1 VLLTEGFIVT
11 MARLWWRKLGDGGGA
26 RELYVLQLDDTPDVT
41 AKRGPGSLDDR
52 QLRAAELEALAG
64 AARGDVF
71 RVTGAGDVAFGRV
84 RSELAGYYLLGV
96 ESDARDRDGKPHPV
110 RIDVARSGAIVRSR
124 QQVLDVSSR
133 GASPQQAAASG
144 LISPL
149 PLATLPVRVATFA
162 LQGPERSKVQMLIHA
177 DIGNDYSGPLWS
189 HCLCDFR
196 SARPGTRV
204 AFVNVRLQ
212 PEVNGVPA
220 ALEFAAGASLPA
232 GEYTLKFV
240 AAEGDRAGS
249 VEHPMHAALVDAGG
263 VTLSEL
269 MVGGPADLHE
279 LLQPTVGFAVNFG
292 VVHGYLEAYGPQA
305 EAVTVKYEIA
315 ADAASA
321 PLITANVPG
330 RLAGADDRMIFTSSM
345 AVPQLPPGRYV
356 LRALVS
362 AAAKPV
368 KTLSRAFLIVQP
380 AVLMTPA
387 QGTGAAPGDV
397 DLFLPVDEVALA
409 RPFVRDDA
417 LKPEVLAPF
426 QARVSAI
433 TKPAFTAGIAALTA
447 RDVRRAEAALKQAVQ
462 PDNDST
468 AALAYLGVLYATTG
482 HEPEAAGA
490 WQTALVDGSDMP
502 QIYEWLAQSMLRTH
516 SLPDARATLEEAVGK
531 WPSDPRFTGPLAQC
545 ATFGKAT
552 RRCACWNG
560 ISTRDRTTPSCRLGV
575 SWIYQV
581 HSSGSVAITPADDRR
596 LAHAWAIATAPA
608 QQALVRQWLDF
619 LDREAKVA
627 SGFSR
632 TRSYSA
638 SFLARGRL
646 AAGFR
651 AADFRVPR
659 AAATATRVRRGLAP
673 ARPSS
678 SAVVSIGTTSE
689 SGCSPSSDSSTS
701 SLLPGSI
708 SVGCASESSKS
719 GTCATGAASA
729 RCRPWLGNTRR
740 PPRRSR
746 STRTNPSRGTRGAG
760 PSVRRSRSRRSSEA
774 AVGGAKN
781 LLHVAQIHRPARRS
795 RRASKNLLRPVTP
808 SAWSPACGGGS

>member
-1 VLLTEGFIVT
+1 MMYTIGLGEAVSIYRGDQATLIRVVSRECADVPRRTQAYVECTTRVEDEADLLAQGSEQRGLATIRGLGTLLTGLRSIDAPKTVVLLTEGFIVNDGQT
-11 MARLWWRKLGDGGGA
+11 MVAEIGGMAAAARA
-26 RELYVLQLDDTPDVT
+26 SLYVLQLDDTPDVT
-41 AKRGPGSLDDR
+41 AKRGSGSLDDR
-52 QLRAAELEALAG
+52 QLRTAELEALAG

-71 RVTGAGDVAFGRV
+71 RVAGAGDVAFGRV

-96 ESDARDRDGKPHPV
+96 ESDARDRDGKTHPV
-110 RIDVARSGAIVRSR
+110 RVDVARSGAVVRSR

-133 GASPQQAAASG
+133 AASPQQAAASG
-144 LISPL
+144 LVSPL
-149 PLATLPVRVATFA
+149 PLATLPVRLATFA
-162 LQGPERSKVQMLIHA
+162 LQGPERGKVQMLIHA
-177 DIGNDYSGPLWS
+177 DIGNDYSGPRVVSIAYAIFDRRGQALES
-189 HCLCDFR
+189 HLY
-196 SARPGTRV
+196 SA
-204 AFVNVRLQ
+204 RLQ

-220 ALEFAAGASLPA
+220 ALEFAAGASLTA

-356 LRALVS
+356 LRAQVS

-368 KTLSRAFLIVQP
+368 KTLSRAFLIVPP

-387 QGTGAAPGDV
+387 QGTGAASGDV

-433 TKPAFTAGIAALTA
+433 TKPAFSAGIAALTA

-490 WQTALVDGSDMP
+490 WQTALIDGSDMP

-531 WPSDPRFTGPLAQC
+531 WPSDPRFTGPLAQVY
-545 ATFGKAT
+545 ATFGKGHEAV
-552 RRCACWNG
+552 RLLERYLDA
-560 ISTRDRTTPSCRLGV
+560 RQDDAESCRLGV

-596 LAHAWAIATAPA
+596 LAHAWAERYGAGP

-619 LDREAKVA
+619 LDREGK
-627 SGFSR
+627 
-632 TRSYSA
+632 
-638 SFLARGRL
+638 
-646 AAGFR
+646 
-651 AADFRVPR
+651 
-659 AAATATRVRRGLAP
+659 
-673 ARPSS
+673 
-678 SAVVSIGTTSE
+678 
-689 SGCSPSSDSSTS
+689 
-701 SLLPGSI
+701 
-708 SVGCASESSKS
+708 
-719 GTCATGAASA
+719 
-729 RCRPWLGNTRR
+729 
-740 PPRRSR
+740 
-746 STRTNPSRGTRGAG
+746 
-760 PSVRRSRSRRSSEA
+760 
-774 AVGGAKN
+774 
-781 LLHVAQIHRPARRS
+781 
-795 RRASKNLLRPVTP
+795 
-808 SAWSPACGGGS
+808 